1 MQLSSVTSS
10 NGEPCVTTP
19 WSKTY
24 KDENHTFR
32 KFRDGDHVV
41 KHFME
46 QIFEADHSHKCPT
59 YVHRTPPCQGGCP
72 AGEDIRG
79 WLQIVRGIEKPPADM
94 SWQEYAFQRAT
105 NANPFP
111 SQMGRVCPAPC
122 EDGCNRNDVEDF
134 VGINSVEQFLG
145 DHAIENG
152 FVYQTPP
159 ADSGKRVA
167 VVGGGPA
174 GLTVAYQ
181 LRRLGHGSTVF
192 DDHEELG
199 GMMRY
204 GIPGYRT
211 PRTLLDHEIQRILQ
225 LGTIELRLSTRV
237 GRDVSIDEIEKQ
249 FDAVVWTVGCQSGR
263 ALPVPGADAPNC
275 VNGVQFLEAF
285 NTGRLKIT
293 ADKVV
298 CVGGGDTSIDVVSV
312 ARRLGRI
319 KNINP
324 KDRPELVV
332 HGFLAHDAAVA
343 AARTG
348 ATVTL
353 TSLFAREEMT
363 AAEHEVHDAL
373 HEGVS
378 IRDGVM
384 PTEVVLGDDGRAVG
398 LRLAECEF
406 IDNVPTPKIGTE
418 FVVEADLIVS
428 AIGQSGNL
436 DGLETLDNGRGL
448 IDADKNYQVADRP
461 GHFVAGDIIRPHLL
475 TTAIGQASIAAA
487 GVDRYLADQGMTR
500 RPKVDVHHF
509 DLLAKLREAELSPKD
524 YTPGEVWGTCDADY
538 AVHNF
543 EDRSAH
549 EIVAADELFLAHFA
563 YTERNKRSERV
574 PSGEQVLGHF
584 EERVVCFTD
593 DQAVAE
599 AQRCMS
605 CGMCFECDNCVIY
618 CPQDAVFRVK
628 KDRSTMGRYVD
639 TDYTKCIGCHICA
652 DVCPSGY
659 IDMGLGK

>member
-1 MQLSSVTSS
+1 MA
-10 NGEPCVTTP
+10 TP
-19 WSKTY
+19 WSKSY

-32 KFRDGDHVV
+32 KFRDGDHAVNRFV
-41 KHFME
+41 D

-79 WLQIVRGIEKPPADM
+79 WLQIVRGIEKPPQDL
-94 SWQEYAFQRAT
+94 SWQEYAFRRAT
-105 NANPFP
+105 QANPFP

-122 EDGCNRNDVEDF
+122 EDGCNRNEVEDF
-134 VGINSVEQFLG
+134 VGINSVEQFIG
-145 DHAIENG
+145 DHAITQG
-152 FVYQTPP
+152 FEYESPP
-159 ADSGKRVA
+159 THTGKRVA

-174 GLTVAYQ
+174 GLTAAYQ
-181 LRRLGHGSTVF
+181 LRRLGYGSTVF
-192 DDHEELG
+192 DDHPELG

-211 PRTLLDHEIQRILQ
+211 PRPHLNHEINRILA
-225 LGTIELRLSTRV
+225 LGDIEIRVNTRV
-237 GRDVSIDEIEKQ
+237 GVDISIDELERQ
-249 FDAVVWTVGCQSGR
+249 YDAIVWTVGCQSGR
-263 ALPVPGADAPNC
+263 PLPIPGADAPNC
-275 VNGVQFLEAF
+275 VSGVQFLEAF
-285 NTGRLKIT
+285 NTGRLQVS
-293 ADKVV
+293 ADKVI

-312 ARRLGRI
+312 ARRLGHIQRV
-319 KNINP
+319 NP

-332 HGFLAHDAAVA
+332 RGFVAHDAAMA

-353 TSLFAREEMT
+353 TSLFAREKMT

-384 PTEVVLGDDGRAVG
+384 PIEVILGDDGRATG
-398 LRLAECEF
+398 LKLAECELV
-406 IDNVPTPKIGTE
+406 DNAPVAREGTE
-418 FVVEADLIVS
+418 FVLEADLIVS
-428 AIGQSGNL
+428 AIGQGGNL
-436 DGLETLDNGRGL
+436 EGLEILDNGRGL
-448 IDADKNYQVADRP
+448 ISADKNYRVPERP

-487 GVDRYLADQGMTR
+487 CVDNYLNDLEPDR

-509 DLLAKLREAELSPKD
+509 NLLDKLRETDLGPDD
-524 YTPGEVWGTCDADY
+524 YEIIADWGTCEASY
-538 AVHNF
+538 AVHNY
-543 EDRSAH
+543 EDRSRH
-549 EIVAADELFLAHFA
+549 EVVPYDQLFLGHFG
-563 YTERNKRSERV
+563 YSERNKRDEKV
-574 PSGEQVLGHF
+574 PTGEQVLGHF
-584 EERVVCFTD
+584 EERIVNLSEE
-593 DQAVAE
+593 QAVAE
-599 AQRCMS
+599 ADRCMS

-628 KDRSTMGRYVD
+628 KDQQTLGRYVD